1 MALKDLGMHEL
12 RARALSMGMTQAHVD
27 TARNTKQLV
36 FMIENYQPAPPPP
49 PQPPAEPKKATTQGR
64 AKQFKKSNLG
74 IKKNTEQKNR
84 KDAVSVGNSFSII
97 PLAAKAFN
105 YKGLRIS

>member
-1 MALKDLGMHEL
+1 MAELRQRALGM
-12 RARALSMGMTQAHVD
+12 GMSQAHVD
-27 TARNTKQLV
+27 TAQNANQLV
-36 FMIENYQPAPPPP
+36 FMIKNYQPAPPPP
-49 PQPPAEPKKATTQGR
+49 PQAPAKPKKATTQGR

-74 IKKNTEQKNR
+74 IMKNTEQKNR
-84 KDAVSVGNSFSII
+84 KDAVSVGNSFSMI